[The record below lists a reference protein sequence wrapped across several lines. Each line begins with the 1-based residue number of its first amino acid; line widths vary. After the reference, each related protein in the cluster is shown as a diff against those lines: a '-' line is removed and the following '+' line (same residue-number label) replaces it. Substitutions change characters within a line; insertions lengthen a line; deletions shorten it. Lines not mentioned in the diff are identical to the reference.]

1 MTLQNGIWL
10 IALVG
15 VGLLALG
22 FILIIVQAK
31 TPADD
36 EARRKSTHTSHVL
49 QAWAFGVLL
58 VVFVV
63 GSWATLHKLPIPPQH
78 QALNAK
84 QVVNVVGHQWFWQI
98 KPSTLQ
104 TGSTVEFRV
113 TSADVNHGF
122 AIYAPDGRI
131 VTQTQAMP
139 GYTNKLL
146 YTFEQPG
153 TYTVQCLEYC
163 GLGHAPMRAEL
174 TVVAAN
180 SAAATGEAPAGGT
193 PAKPTSTASH
203 APPNGGQIFSANC
216 AACHQANGEGT
227 PGIFPPLKGNSVV
240 NNADPTKQI
249 HVVLHGLQGEVVGG
263 TKYAAAMPPFKDI
276 LSNDEITAVINHER
290 SSWGNHGKLVTP
302 AQVAAVRGAAKG
314 E

>member
-15 VGLLALG
+15 IGLLGLG
-22 FILIIVQAK
+22 FILIIAQAK

-36 EARRKSTHTSHVL
+36 AARRKSAHTSHVL

-58 VVFVV
+58 VVFVI

-84 QVVNVVGHQWFWQI
+84 QVVDVVGHQWFWQI
-98 KPSTLQ
+98 KPATLQ
-104 TGSTVEFRV
+104 AGSVVEFRV

-146 YTFEQPG
+146 YTFDQPG

-163 GLGHAPMRAEL
+163 GVGHAPMHAKL

-180 SAAATGEAPAGGT
+180 SVAAAAQTPAGGA
-193 PAKPTSTASH
+193 PAQTASAAGH
-203 APPNGGQIFSANC
+203 GPVNGAQVFSANC
-216 AACHQANGEGT
+216 AACHQAGGQGM
-227 PGIFPPLKGNSVV
+227 PGVFPPLKGNSVV
-240 NNADPTKQI
+240 NDADPTKQI

-276 LSNDEITAVINHER
+276 LSDEQIAAVINHER
-290 SSWGNHGKLVTP
+290 SSWGNHGKPVTA
-302 AQVAAVRGAAKG
+302 AQVAAARGAAK
-314 E
+314 